1 MSPQG
6 QEHAPAVSAPNQ
18 AATRGTFRQLHR
30 LRVRWAEVDLQGI
43 VFNGHFL
50 LYLDTAVA
58 DYWRALA
65 LPYVESMQG
74 FGGDLYVRK
83 STLEYHA
90 SARYDEQLDIGI
102 RSVRIGSSSMQ
113 FEGAVFRQDTLLVAG
128 ELVYVF
134 ADPATQKSKPVPADL
149 RALLQGYEAGE
160 AMHTVRTGSWQTLA
174 ADARAIRDEVF
185 VQEQGIAAELDV
197 DAADATDASCLH
209 AVAYNRIGMAL
220 ATGRLQAAGSGAVK
234 LGRMAVRQAL
244 RGAGL
249 GSAVLDALLAAAR
262 ERGDAE
268 AMLNAPRSAAGFFSR
283 RGFTQQGPA
292 FDEAGTPH
300 VAMRRSLR

>member
-1 MSPQG
+1 
-6 QEHAPAVSAPNQ
+6 
-18 AATRGTFRQLHR
+18 
-30 LRVRWAEVDLQGI
+30 
-43 VFNGHFL
+43 
-50 LYLDTAVA
+50 
-58 DYWRALA
+58 
-65 LPYVESMQG
+65 
-74 FGGDLYVRK
+74 
-83 STLEYHA
+83 
-90 SARYDEQLDIGI
+90 
-102 RSVRIGSSSMQ
+102 MQ

>member
-6 QEHAPAVSAPNQ
+6 QERAPAGSAPNQ
-18 AATRGTFRQLHR
+18 AATRGTFRRLHR

-220 ATGRLQAAGSGAVK
+220 ATGRLQPAGSGAVK

-268 AMLNAPRSAAGFFSR
+268 AMLHAPRSAAGFFSR
-283 RGFTQQGPA
+283 RGFAQHGPA
-292 FDEAGTPH
+292 FDAAGTPH